1 MLSDYHCLPPTLEGN
16 LGTTVIALFGCSS
29 RDMGTILLKVL
40 FSLGQGFVS
49 QLCTVCLLPFMGQ
62 MKLDFNSFSL

>member
-1 MLSDYHCLPPTLEGN
+1 M
-16 LGTTVIALFGCSS
+16 GTTVIALFGCSS